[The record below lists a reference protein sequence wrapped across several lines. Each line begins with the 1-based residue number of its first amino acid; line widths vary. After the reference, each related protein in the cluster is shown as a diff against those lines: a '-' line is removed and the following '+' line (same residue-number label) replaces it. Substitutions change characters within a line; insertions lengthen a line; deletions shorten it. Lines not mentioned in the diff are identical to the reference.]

1 MTAPARGDV
10 SNTVGTGVLLG
21 LLGQPAHLIFGVL
34 LGGVLLQ
41 FFDRGVDIDAELLD
55 TLLAWPAL
63 TQLLWMLPLA
73 FVLRRAH
80 RVVGG
85 LAAVAAL
92 VAVGNAALWW
102 LRPWGS
108 A

>member
-1 MTAPARGDV
+1 MTSPAPFAV

-21 LLGQPAHLIFGVL
+21 FLGQPAHMLFGVL
-34 LGGVLLQ
+34 LGGLLLV
-41 FFDRGVDIDAELLD
+41 FFDRGVDVDAELLD
-55 TLLAWPAL
+55 TLLSWPAL

-92 VAVGNAALWW
+92 VAVGNGLLWW
-102 LRPWGS
+102 LRPWGP

>member
-1 MTAPARGDV
+1 MAVAV
-10 SNTVGTGVLLG
+10 SNAVGTGVLLG
-21 LLGQPAHLIFGVL
+21 LLGQPAHLVFGVL
-34 LGGVLLQ
+34 LGGVLLV
-41 FFDRGVDIDAELLD
+41 FSDRGVDIDTELLD

-80 RVVGG
+80 RVLKG

-92 VAVGNAALWW
+92 VAVANAVLWW
-102 LRPWGS
+102 LPPWVP